1 MATVTSQPS
10 ATLDK
15 SMDKS
20 MDKSSPSTSGPES
33 EITSVDEIPKE
44 GNTTNSDENQ
54 GKNDMCVSF

>member
-20 MDKSSPSTSGPES
+20 SPSTTGPDS
-33 EITSVDEIPKE
+33 EIASVDEIPKE

-54 GKNDMCVSF
+54 GKSDMCVSF